1 MPTAAVVDGIY
12 NFKLHVTADNA
23 GGGDVLVAVSV
34 TQAGNGNVQFNV
46 ADIYTNTLDS
56 GGQPIPGLA
65 GASIKIQ
72 NENVLTVLQSA
83 TSDAQGQA
91 TVTGLPTGTYIFRAS
106 APNHVDASGRLTV
119 RPGVTTV
126 QKVFLDYN
134 LVTVE
139 FSVTETTIQDHYDIT
154 LTATYYTQVPAPVVL
169 IEPLSINLPDLQV
182 GEELTG
188 EISITNYGFVR
199 ADDVVFTPPNS
210 DQYYKLEIF
219 GTVPP
224 QLEAKTRISLP
235 YKVTA
240 LQLLP
245 GLISGSGS
253 AKSGRVISFSQKP
266 SALQPKASS
275 CTNYGSGMSLT
286 L

>member
-1 MPTAAVVDGIY
+1 MSPTSTRIRSTRAA
-12 NFKLHVTADNA
+12 
-23 GGGDVLVAVSV
+23 
-34 TQAGNGNVQFNV
+34 
-46 ADIYTNTLDS
+46 
-56 GGQPIPGLA
+56 QPIPGLA

-199 ADDVVFTPPNS
+199 ADDVVFTPP
-210 DQYYKLEIF
+210 QF
-219 GTVPP
+219 GSVL
-224 QLEAKTRISLP
+224 QARNLRDGSAAAGGEDAHIA
-235 YKVTA
+235 A
-240 LQLLP
+240 LQ
-245 GLISGSGS
+245 GDGAAVATGVVGVGIARRSRG
-253 AKSGRVISFSQKP
+253 V
-266 SALQPKASS
+266 
-275 CTNYGSGMSLT
+275 
-286 L
+286 